1 MHRIICAGS
10 LATAFGVC
18 AAASAPAADDF
29 GEGRARARLVVSG
42 ERIEA
47 GSSVMLGV
55 RFEIAPGWH
64 IYWKNPGGAGLATEV
79 RWKLPEGL
87 EAGPLQWPLPVHFT
101 QSEGIPGYGYEEAVV
116 LASELRLPDGHDAS
130 SAVVRA
136 EVSWLACKEVCVLG
150 GATLESPLGE
160 LPADPD
166 LASWSARLARPLAS
180 GDAPFT
186 VTTTG
191 GLAGGT
197 LSLWLYWTA
206 APADVAWFPDPPEA
220 LEVGEATV
228 RTRGGLT
235 RIDAPLR
242 RRAGADAPQ
251 ELRSLIVVDG
261 ADGRRRGWELLTEI
275 EP

>member
-1 MHRIICAGS
+1 MIRAGS
-10 LATAFGVC
+10 LAAAFGVC
-18 AAASAPAADDF
+18 AAASAPAADAF
-29 GEGRARARLVVSG
+29 GEGRARARLVASG

-47 GSSVMLGV
+47 GSSVVVGV
-55 RFEIAPGWH
+55 RFEIEPGWH

-101 QSEGIPGYGYEEAVV
+101 QSEGIPGYGYEDAVV
-116 LASELRLPDGHDAS
+116 LASELRLPAGSDAS
-130 SAVVRA
+130 SIVVQA
-136 EVSWLACKEVCVLG
+136 EVSWLACQDVCVLG
-150 GATLESPLGE
+150 GATLQSPLGE

-166 LASWSARLARPLAS
+166 LASWSERLARPLAS

-191 GLAGGT
+191 GLAAGT
-197 LSLWLYWTA
+197 LSLWLHWTA
-206 APADVAWFPDPPEA
+206 APADVVWFPEPPGA

-242 RRAGADAPQ
+242 LRAGTDAPQ
-251 ELRSLIVVDG
+251 ELRSLIVVTG
-261 ADGRRRGWELLTEI
+261 GDGRRRGWELLTEI

>member
-1 MHRIICAGS
+1 MHPIIRAGS
-10 LATAFGVC
+10 LAIAFGAF
-18 AAASAPAADDF
+18 AAAPAPAAGDF

-42 ERIEA
+42 ERIGA
-47 GSSVMLGV
+47 GSTVMVGV
-55 RFEIAPGWH
+55 RFDIEPGWH
-64 IYWKNPGGAGLATEV
+64 IYWRNPGGAGLATEV
-79 RWKLPEGL
+79 LWELPEGL
-87 EAGPLQWPLPVHFT
+87 AAGPLQWPLPVHFT
-101 QSEGIPGYGYEEAVV
+101 QSEGIPGYGYEDAVV
-116 LASELRLPDGHDAS
+116 LASELRFPAGRDAS

-136 EVSWLACKEVCVLG
+136 EVSWLACREVCVLG
-150 GATLESPLGE
+150 GAKLESPVGE

-166 LASWSARLARPLAS
+166 FASWSGRLARPLE
-180 GDAPFT
+180 GGGAPFT

-197 LSLWLYWTA
+197 LSLWLHWTG
-206 APADVAWFPDPPEA
+206 APADVVWFPDPPEA

-242 RRAGADAPQ
+242 RRAGADALQ
-251 ELRSLIVVDG
+251 ALRSLIVVAG